1 MADSTSIRKALDSV
15 NWERF
20 FDKKDP
26 NSQFVTINET
36 ILNVFQNYVPDKYI
50 TIDDKDLVWI
60 KEIIE
65 SKIET
70 KSKLYKQYI
79 QNGRFES
86 DLVFTESLIAELNEL
101 ISYKKILHYENLAK
115 YLNNPLLGAKTY
127 FLKSISNDRK
137 VTLISSL
144 LIDKFV
150 TDIET
155 KTNIFKN
162 IFADQC
168 QPLNNA
174 SDLPTNQIFLTES
187 RLGSLDFNEGE
198 LLQIIRALSINR
210 AHGND
215 DISIRM
221 TKICDR

>member
-36 ILNVFQNYVPDKYI
+36 ILNVFQNHVPDKYI

-70 KSKLYKQYI
+70 KNKLYQQYI
-79 QNGRFES
+79 QNRRFQG
-86 DLVFTESLIAELNEL
+86 DLVFTESLTAELNDL

-115 YLNNPLLGAKTY
+115 NLNNPLLLA
-127 FLKSISNDRK
+127 
-137 VTLISSL
+137 
-144 LIDKFV
+144 
-150 TDIET
+150 
-155 KTNIFKN
+155 
-162 IFADQC
+162 
-168 QPLNNA
+168 NN
-174 SDLPTNQIFLTES
+174 P
-187 RLGSLDFNEGE
+187 
-198 LLQIIRALSINR
+198 
-210 AHGND
+210 
-215 DISIRM
+215 
-221 TKICDR
+221 